1 MHHMRLVRVLIV
13 STLAVFMPTAAVLGQ
28 VPEIANAV
36 GLMTEPLEIE
46 GGDVRTQQ
54 VSVPPLGADDVSVL
68 WVRARIPMGGGGNFC
83 MRVTIDGDPLRDSWF
98 KPRLLNK
105 APFFDPPG
113 TEYHFAWY
121 RDAWPGNFGYTWF
134 TVFSAKP
141 DGNWAGTGQ
150 DFDYLFSLDGLVRGG
165 SFELG
170 IEHTFP
176 GLAAAL
182 KVDRAPLLIERLQ
195 IGSLPRTEVE
205 RLQEAAWGGI
215 EIEDC
220 PVNPAVPEGETG
232 EVAYEL
238 EWSGKPEPPAQVSF
252 DNLAGWTCRAMGSS
266 TVTLSASVAQR
277 LWRPSVGKLT
287 LSPAEDTSRIIIAP
301 PSPISIAE
309 GFDAANLWVH
319 GHLHFMSPDY
329 SPIAARAV
337 LEDADGNEVA
347 INLGEIRMG
356 YWMLL
361 HGYLPEKLREGLTW
375 PVAFKALLLDCNKPK
390 TDYACYLESIHFYER
405 NRRPVSFPRP
415 DDAVFPVRGTGM
427 LPTAP
432 DGVEVRVA
440 PIPDGARFV
449 STAGGRRLVYDVS
462 PANGC
467 LQGVSARWA
476 QGRVLHPCDGGG
488 ILPESGPQRV
498 SGELRSTSIEGDHL
512 LAEWQNA
519 AGQRWSADYS
529 LAGRTLVVDLRTE
542 GNWSAGT
549 TFGELA
555 GLSDPR
561 GLEVPY
567 LMLNH
572 GKPQAWTAVGDGIF
586 VSVLPCI
593 YSSDYSSV
601 SPEATPPHD
610 GRIGLLRQTNYVQ
623 LTDGTRNPLRDRLL
637 ITVSDEFAD
646 VLPNHDNPPSPNRER
661 LAPYMFVMDRTM
673 NVTRWDTFKRYGLD
687 HIIANDFA
695 GIFVRNYSE
704 GFGSRWRPHPGLTI
718 EQVQQAREKIKS
730 LGFLYGGYNDVT
742 DFYPLNEFFD
752 EDRICLKP
760 DGDLADAWPGSFS
773 PKPDYWPTLMRS
785 VGEKVHEHYPPDCVY
800 LDVSTNRG
808 PAAIDYEAGVP
819 GAGMARSTLIGN
831 GDSLVEARRWYGST
845 ISEGIFRWMFAGLC
859 DMDYAQLRMSETMPL
874 PLDFDL
880 LKLHPYQHG
889 TMMGYSPNTLLS
901 PDELKDLHAGQKP
914 ASVPFY
920 KYVATS
926 LAYGHMLLIGYGYF
940 PPMSAITQYYAL
952 MQGPQQEYLTDT
964 VAKINYHDGERFLP
978 TSQALQ
984 TDAHKLGRVRVV
996 YSRGMTVT
1004 VNLNP
1009 EQEWTV
1015 SQDGGDYVLPPYG
1028 WVITKP
1034 GEMLAYSATV
1044 DGSRHDYVQCPDY
1057 YYLNTGDTRMRVGPL
1072 EVQGAAWLKEQ
1083 DDGWLLIPCGH
1094 LGWWAADHTLKDIPA
1109 DRGCPVLIVD
1119 LPALKAEGAQ
1129 ISALGEMG
1137 ETVEARTELLEDGR
1151 LSIKA
1156 TAETRA
1162 YLITE
1167 G

>member
-1 MHHMRLVRVLIV
+1 MDRMTLVRVLIV
-13 STLAVFMPTAAVLGQ
+13 SAFAIITAAAVVLGQ
-28 VPEIANAV
+28 VPEIANAAALV
-36 GLMTEPLEIE
+36 TEPIEIE
-46 GGDVRTQQ
+46 GGDTWRQQ

-83 MRVTIDGDPLRDSWF
+83 MRITIDGAPLQDNWF

-105 APFFDPPG
+105 PPFFDPPG
-113 TEYHFAWY
+113 TDYHFAWY
-121 RDAWPGNFGYTWF
+121 RDISWGNFSHTWF
-134 TVFSAKP
+134 TVFSPKP
-141 DGNWAGTGQ
+141 DTNWAGTGQ
-150 DFDYLFSLDGLVRGG
+150 DFDYLFSLDGLVQGG

-182 KVDRAPLLIERLQ
+182 NIDRAPLLVERLE
-195 IGSLPRTEVE
+195 IGSLPRSEVE
-205 RLQEAAWGGI
+205 RLQAAAWGGI
-215 EIEDC
+215 EIADR
-220 PVNPAVPEGETG
+220 PVNPVVPESETG

-238 EWSGKPEPPAQVSF
+238 EWSGKPEPPAQVTF
-252 DNLAGWTCRAMGSS
+252 DDLSGWTCRAMGSS
-266 TVTLSASVAQR
+266 TVTLQASVAQR

-287 LSPAEDTSRIIIAP
+287 LSPAEDTSRIIISP
-301 PSPISIAE
+301 PSPISIAD
-309 GFDAANLWVH
+309 GFDAANFWVH

-329 SPIAARAV
+329 SPISARAV
-337 LEDADGNEVA
+337 LEDAEGRELVV
-347 INLGEIRMG
+347 NLGEIRMG

-361 HGYLPEKLREGLTW
+361 HGSLPQTFREGFTW
-375 PVAFKALLLDCNKPK
+375 PMAFKALLLDCTKPK
-390 TDYACYLESIHFYER
+390 TDYTCYLESICFYER
-405 NRRPVSFPRP
+405 NRQPISFPRP
-415 DDAVFPVRGTGM
+415 DDAVFPVRATGM

-432 DGVEVRVA
+432 DGAETRVEA
-440 PIPDGARFV
+440 LADGARFV
-449 STAGGRRLVYDVS
+449 SRAGGRRLVYEVS
-462 PANGC
+462 PTDGC

-476 QGRVLHPCDGGG
+476 QGRVLRPCDGGG
-488 ILPESGPQRV
+488 ILPESGSQPV
-498 SGELRSTSIEGDHL
+498 SGELRSARIEGDHL

-529 LAGRTLVVDLRTE
+529 LTGRTLVVDLQTE

-549 TFGELA
+549 AFGELA

-561 GLEVPY
+561 GIEVPY
-567 LMLNH
+567 LMLNY
-572 GKPQAWTAVGDGIF
+572 GKPQAWTAVGDGVF
-586 VSVLPCI
+586 VSVLPDV
-593 YSSDYSSV
+593 YFSDYSSV
-601 SPEATPPHD
+601 SPETTPPHD
-610 GRIGLLRQTNYVQ
+610 GRIGLLQRTNYVQ
-623 LTDGTRNPLRDRLL
+623 LTDGNRNPLRDRLL

-673 NVTRWDTFKRYGLD
+673 NLTRWETFKRYGLD

-695 GIFVRNYSE
+695 GIFVRTYSE

-718 EQVQQAREKIKS
+718 EQVQAAREKIKS

-742 DFYPLNEFFD
+742 
-752 EDRICLKP
+752 
-760 DGDLADAWPGSFS
+760 DAWPGSFS

-785 VGEKVHEHYPPDCVY
+785 VGEKVFEHYPPDCVY

-859 DMDYAQLRMSETMPL
+859 DMDYAQLHMAAPMPL

-940 PPMSAITQYYAL
+940 PPMSATIQYYAL

-964 VAKINYHDGERFLP
+964 VSEISYHDGEQFLP

-984 TDAHKLGRVRVV
+984 ADAHKLGRVRVL
-996 YSRGMTVT
+996 YSRGLTVT

-1015 SQDGGDYVLPPYG
+1015 AQEGVDYVLPPYG
-1028 WVITKP
+1028 WVISKP
-1034 GEMLAYSATV
+1034 GEILAYSATTS
-1044 DGSRHDYVQCPDY
+1044 GQRHDYVQCPDY
-1057 YYLNTGDTRMRVGPL
+1057 TYLNTGDATMRVGPL
-1072 EVQGAAWLKEQ
+1072 EVQGAAWLKKQ
-1083 DDGWLLIPCGH
+1083 DDGWLLVPCGH

-1119 LPALKAEGAQ
+1119 LPALGAQ
-1129 ISALGEMG
+1129 GAKISALGEMADA
-1137 ETVEARTELLEDGR
+1137 VDAITEVLEDGR
-1151 LSIKA
+1151 LSIEA
-1156 TAETRA
+1156 NADTRA
-1162 YLITE
+1162 YWITE

>member
-1 MHHMRLVRVLIV
+1 MDRMSLVRVLIL
-13 STLAVFMPTAAVLGQ
+13 SALAILTPAAAVLGQ
-28 VPEIANAV
+28 VPQIADAA
-36 GLMTEPLEIE
+36 GLITAPMEIE
-46 GGDVRTQQ
+46 GGDTWTQR
-54 VSVPPLGADDVSVL
+54 VMIPTLGADDVPVL
-68 WVRARIPMGGGGNFC
+68 AVRARIPMGGGGNFC

-98 KPRLLNK
+98 EPRLLNK
-105 APFFDPPG
+105 PPFFDPPG
-113 TEYHFAWY
+113 TDYHFAWY
-121 RDAWPGNFGYTWF
+121 RDVSWENFSYTWF
-134 TVFSAKP
+134 TVFSPSP
-141 DGNWAGTGQ
+141 DSNWAGTGH
-150 DFDYLFSLDGLVRGG
+150 DFDYLFNLDGLVRGE
-165 SFELG
+165 SFEIG
-170 IEHTFP
+170 IEHTFA

-182 KVDRAPLLIERLQ
+182 KVDRAPLLIERLE
-195 IGSLPRTEVE
+195 IGSLPRAEVE
-205 RLQEAAWGGI
+205 RLQAAAWGGI
-215 EIEDC
+215 EIADC
-220 PVNPAVPEGETG
+220 PVNPAVPEGERG

-238 EWSGKPEPPAQVSF
+238 EWSGKPEPPAQVTF
-252 DNLAGWTCRAMGSS
+252 DDLKGWTCRAMGSS
-266 TVTLSASVAQR
+266 KVTLSASVAQR
-277 LWRPSVGKLT
+277 LWRPAVGKLT
-287 LSPAEDTSRIIIAP
+287 LSPAEDTSRIIISP
-301 PSPISIAE
+301 PSPIPIAE
-309 GFDAANLWVH
+309 GFDAANFWVH
-319 GHLHFMSPDY
+319 GHYHFTNPEY
-329 SPIAARAV
+329 SSISAQAV
-337 LEDADGNEVA
+337 LEDAGGREVVVD
-347 INLGEIRMG
+347 LGEIKMG

-361 HGYLPEKLREGLTW
+361 HGYLPQRLRESFTW
-375 PVAFKALLLDCNKPK
+375 PVSFKGLLLDCNKPK
-390 TDYACYLESIHFYER
+390 SDYTCYLESIHFYQR

-432 DGVEVRVA
+432 AGVEVRVA
-440 PIPDGARFV
+440 PLPDGARFV
-449 STAGGRRLVYDVS
+449 STAGGRRMVYDVS
-462 PANGC
+462 PADGC

-488 ILPESGPQRV
+488 ILPESGPEPV
-498 SGELRSTSIEGDHL
+498 AGELRSTRIEGDHL

-529 LAGRTLVVDLRTE
+529 LKGRTLVVDLQTE
-542 GNWSAGT
+542 GTWSTGT
-549 TFGELA
+549 AFGEVE
-555 GLSDPR
+555 GLSEPK

-567 LMLNH
+567 LMLNY
-572 GKPQAWTAVGDGIF
+572 GKPQAWTAVGDGVF
-586 VSVLPCI
+586 VSVLPDI
-593 YSSDYSSV
+593 YFSDYSSV

-610 GRIGLLRQTNYVQ
+610 GRIGLLQRTHYGR
-623 LTDGTRNPLRDRLL
+623 LTDGTRNQLRDRVL
-637 ITVSDEFAD
+637 ITISDEFAE
-646 VLPNHDNPPSPNRER
+646 VLPNHDNPPSPNRQR

-673 NVTRWDTFKRYGLD
+673 NLTRWETFKRYGLD

-695 GIFVRNYSE
+695 GIFVRSYSE

-718 EQVQQAREKIKS
+718 EQVQAAREKIKS

-752 EDRICLKP
+752 EDRICLMP

-808 PAAIDYEAGVP
+808 PAAIDFEAGVP

-845 ISEGIFRWMFAGLC
+845 ISEGIFRWMFAGLS
-859 DMDYAQLRMSETMPL
+859 DMDYAQLRMTDPMPL

-940 PPMSAITQYYAL
+940 PPVNSIIQYYAL

-964 VAKINYHDGERFLP
+964 AAEISYHDGERFLP

-984 TDAHKLGRVRVV
+984 ADAHKLGRVRVV

-1009 EQEWTV
+1009 EQDWVV
-1015 SQDGGDYVLPPYG
+1015 SQDGADYTLPPYG
-1028 WVITKP
+1028 WVISKP
-1034 GEMLAYSATV
+1034 GKILAYSASV
-1044 DGSRHDYVQCPDY
+1044 GGQRYDYVRCPDY
-1057 YYLNTGDTRMRVGPL
+1057 YYLNTGDAKMRVGPL
-1072 EVQGAAWLKEQ
+1072 EVQGAAWLKRQE
-1083 DDGWLLIPCGH
+1083 DGWLLIPCGH

-1119 LPALKAEGAQ
+1119 LQ
-1129 ISALGEMG
+1129 ALGTAGAEVTGVG
-1137 ETVEARTELLEDGR
+1137 ENGEAVETRTELLADGR
-1151 LSIKA
+1151 LRLTA
-1156 TAETRA
+1156 TAHTRA
-1162 YLITE
+1162 FQIA
-1167 G
+1167 GG